1 MSMTKATTI
10 EELIDELPD
19 TVDPAEFITDLLRAI
34 SRLRRRPLDVYYAGP
49 RSLRVDGV
57 TMMVDLQPKQ
67 AVIIHFN
74 GREANVRVPL

>member
-1 MSMTKATTI
+1 MTKETTLA
-10 EELIDELPD
+10 ELISELPP
-19 TVDPAEFITDLLRAI
+19 TIDPDKFTADLLRAI

-74 GREANVRVPL
+74 GRQVNVQVPL

>member
-1 MSMTKATTI
+1 MTKEMTLA
-10 EELIDELPD
+10 ELINELPP
-19 TVDPAEFITDLLRAI
+19 TIDPGKFTADLLQAI
-34 SRLRRRPLDVYYAGP
+34 TRLRRRPLDVYYAGP

-74 GREANVRVPL
+74 GHQVNVQVPL

>member
-1 MSMTKATTI
+1 MTKETTLA
-10 EELIDELPD
+10 ELISGLPP
-19 TVDPAEFITDLLRAI
+19 TIDPAKFTADLFRAI
-34 SRLRRRPLDVYYAGP
+34 SLDVYYAGP

-74 GREANVRVPL
+74 GRQVNVQVPL

>member
-1 MSMTKATTI
+1 MTKPMTLA
-10 EELIDELPD
+10 ELISELPAQID
-19 TVDPAEFITDLLRAI
+19 QEKFTADLLQAI
-34 SRLRRRPLDVYYAGP
+34 ARLRRRPLDVYYAGP

-74 GREANVRVPL
+74 GRQVNVQVPL